1 MTMVEHVGFRMFV
14 RNLQPLFDIATF
26 DGVEADCREIYL
38 KERQKVYEELDKLPG
53 KIGLS
58 ADTWTA
64 NGDAEYLCLTA
75 HYIDDS
81 WQVKKKI
88 LNFLLVDPSQTDG
101 DMLSEVI
108 MTSLRNWDI
117 DRKLFSVTFDNHSMY
132 EKIVWK
138 IREQLC
144 QHRFLLCN
152 GQLFDIPCAA
162 NLIKMMV
169 QDTLEK
175 SCEILHKVRESI
187 RYVQCSQST
196 QEKFNEMVQ
205 LVGINS
211 QKCLCLDN
219 THQWNSTCVMLDAA
233 LEYKDVFLIFQEH
246 DPHTGT
252 SLSGVDW
259 DRVSALTTFI
269 KQFHEASS
277 IFRGNKCNTANIY
290 FPEICNIH
298 LQLIEWCKNSDDF
311 IHSLALKMKSRFDEY
326 WKKCSL
332 ALAIAAILDPRFKLK
347 LVEYYYPQIYGDKSQ
362 KCIDTVSDCMKALYT
377 GHAIYSPLASH
388 GSCDGSL
395 VGTDSRDRLKGFDRF
410 LHETSESQS
419 DLDKYLEEPLFPRT
433 VDFNILNWWKVH
445 APRYPILSMM
455 ACILSM
461 MACNILGIPMSKVG
475 PELMY
480 STGNRAVDSYRSP
493 LRSDT
498 LQALM
503 CAQDWMHNDFEDAK
517 AWPGSTIFALS

>member
-259 DRVSALTTFI
+259 DR
-269 KQFHEASS
+269 
-277 IFRGNKCNTANIY
+277 
-290 FPEICNIH
+290 
-298 LQLIEWCKNSDDF
+298 LIEWCKNSDDF